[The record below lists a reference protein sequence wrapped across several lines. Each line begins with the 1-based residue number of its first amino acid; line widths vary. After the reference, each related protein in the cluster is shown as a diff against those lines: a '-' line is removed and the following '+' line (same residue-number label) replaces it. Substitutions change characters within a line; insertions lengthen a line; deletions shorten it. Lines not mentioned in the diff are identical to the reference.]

1 MVCRACRAFL
11 NILCGVPLFGKCQ
24 NLGGNDEKYYAAAKQ
39 FCKVLQFV
47 HCNYHKFIFANQ

>member
-1 MVCRACRAFL
+1 MLCRACRAFL
-11 NILCGVPLFGKCQ
+11 ISCAVPFFGKCQ
-24 NLGGNDEKYYAAAKQ
+24 NLGGNDEKYYTAAKQ